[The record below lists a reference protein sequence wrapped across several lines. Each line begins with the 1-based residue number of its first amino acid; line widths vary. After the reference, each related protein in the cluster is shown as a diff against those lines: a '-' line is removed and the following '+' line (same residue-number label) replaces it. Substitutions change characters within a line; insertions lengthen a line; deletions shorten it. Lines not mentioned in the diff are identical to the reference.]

1 VKDVMPREDPPPDGT
16 DPAEPH
22 APPQI
27 DFWFDSWPFGLL
39 ILAVLISIV
48 APVLTSVIY
57 GGTSTWS
64 SLATNFSAT
73 SIAFLIA
80 LAWDRRQNAYAEI
93 QEHEAER
100 RREEAAKAREQ
111 ERRETEA
118 QRRFSAIALELERIQ
133 ASLKR
138 TVEEQQ
144 NYKYFF
150 PDLPSGS
157 WQAGSGPLGMIIA
170 NYGLMADLSTFYGHV
185 GELQWR
191 LRFKAQAGVDDAA
204 VSPIIGALASQML
217 NDAAVLLSHVR
228 RQIARPD
235 VQPVGDDSSGHV
247 VARRQMTGAI
257 RALDLGS
264 TPVAERT

>member
-1 VKDVMPREDPPPDGT
+1 MEDVTLPEHPPPDGAS
-16 DPAEPH
+16 PSEPH
-22 APPQI
+22 AAARI

-39 ILAVLISIV
+39 IVAILISI
-48 APVLTSVIY
+48 LTPALTAYYYS
-57 GGTSTWS
+57 GANTWT

-73 SIAFLIA
+73 SVAFLIA
-80 LAWDRRQNAYAEI
+80 LAWDRRQRAYAEI
-93 QEHEAER
+93 QEVEAER
-100 RREEAAKAREQ
+100 RREEAARAREQ

-133 ASLKR
+133 TSLKR
-138 TVEEQQ
+138 TVDEQQ
-144 NYKYFF
+144 NYRYFF

-185 GELQWR
+185 AELQWR

-204 VSPIIGALASQML
+204 LSPIIGALAAQML

-228 RQIARPD
+228 RQIAQPD
-235 VQPVGDDSSGHV
+235 VQPVGDDSGGHV

-264 TPVAERT
+264 ASAAERT